1 MPRCGDTS
9 ARNACIICTSGT
21 LVAQGMTRVSEKGRP
36 TPCKVLRLED
46 LPPFGHPLGAGTLLI
61 DAPLRVSQLTS
72 KDEPGQ
78 DTS

>member
-1 MPRCGDTS
+1 MSGHVGVERDRQADRQCG
-9 ARNACIICTSGT
+9 A